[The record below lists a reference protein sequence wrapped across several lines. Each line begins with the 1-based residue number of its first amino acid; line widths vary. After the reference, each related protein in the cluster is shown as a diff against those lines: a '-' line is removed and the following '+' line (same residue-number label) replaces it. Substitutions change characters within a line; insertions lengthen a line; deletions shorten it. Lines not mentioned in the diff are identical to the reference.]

1 MMELP
6 KPNTVRAQE
15 IILAQMERLDK
26 IAADMVKPDE
36 EGGMTRPELY
46 DMESLAKAM
55 AELNRELYR
64 TFPPLT
70 YPPQCVYP
78 QSAD

>member
-1 MMELP
+1 MMEFQ
-6 KPNTVRAQE
+6 KPPTVRAQE

-26 IAADMVKPDE
+26 LAEIWFKPEIEVDVIDL
-36 EGGMTRPELY
+36 TAT
-46 DMESLAKAM
+46 SKAM

-64 TFPPLT
+64 EYPAPI
-70 YPPQCVYP
+70 YPPPFRYP

>member
-6 KPNTVRAQE
+6 KPPTVRAQE

-26 IAADMVKPDE
+26 LA
-36 EGGMTRPELY
+36 
-46 DMESLAKAM
+46 ESLSENAVECVIDLTATSKAM
-55 AELNRELYR
+55 VELNRELYR
-64 TFPPLT
+64 EYPAPI
-70 YPPQCVYP
+70 YPPPFRYP

>member
-1 MMELP
+1 MMEFP
-6 KPNTVRAQE
+6 KPPTVRAQE

-26 IAADMVKPDE
+26 LA
-36 EGGMTRPELY
+36 
-46 DMESLAKAM
+46 ESLSENAAECVIDLTATSKAM

>member
-1 MMELP
+1 MMVFP
-6 KPNTVRAQE
+6 KPPTVRAQE

-36 EGGMTRPELY
+36 EGEMTRPELY

-70 YPPQCVYP
+70 LAQPFYYP

>member
-26 IAADMVKPDE
+26 LA
-36 EGGMTRPELY
+36 
-46 DMESLAKAM
+46 ESLSENAVECVIDLTATSKAM

-70 YPPQCVYP
+70 LAQPFYYP

>member
-1 MMELP
+1 MMDIP
-6 KPNTVRAQE
+6 KPPQERAQE

-26 IAADMVKPDE
+26 IAE
-36 EGGMTRPELY
+36 LWFQPEKEVDTIDLTAV
-46 DMESLAKAM
+46 SKAM

-64 TFPPLT
+64 AFPPIA
-70 YPPQCVYP
+70 YPTPFVYP